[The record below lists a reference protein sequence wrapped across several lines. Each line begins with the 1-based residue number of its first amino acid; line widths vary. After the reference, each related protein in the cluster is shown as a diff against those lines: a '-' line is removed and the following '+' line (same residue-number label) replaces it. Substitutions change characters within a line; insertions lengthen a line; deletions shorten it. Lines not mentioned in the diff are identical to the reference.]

1 MTLQVVDAPASPA
14 DDSAVAEQMLSPP
27 PTTPAGLDAGADDFW
42 HAVVLEMARA
52 ETVTALVRELALQ
65 SQLLARDH
73 SGERPHWL
81 LRIENA
87 TLNQSTT
94 RERLQAALA
103 QHGHHVTLG
112 VEVGTVTDSP
122 ARRVAQANRQRLLQA
137 EEAVLA
143 DPFVQH
149 MMRDFGGKIVPGTL
163 KPLDT

>member
-1 MTLQVVDAPASPA
+1 
-14 DDSAVAEQMLSPP
+14 MLSPLP
-27 PTTPAGLDAGADDFW
+27 ATPSGLDAGAGDFW

-52 ETVTALVRELALQ
+52 ETVMALVRELALQ

-87 TLNQSTT
+87 TLNQPTT

-103 QHGHHVTLG
+103 QHGHNVTLG
-112 VEVGTVTDSP
+112 VEVGTVTDTP
-122 ARRVAQANRQRLLQA
+122 ARRVAQANRQRMLQA